1 MVLRA
6 IWSVDW
12 FINLLNGT
20 LQDNSIS
27 KSDGKVFFRVVLNIG
42 FSSINGEEIQH
53 DSCVPLGISLVVI
66 GVNKGDTH

>member
-6 IWSVDW
+6 IWPVDW

-20 LQDNSIS
+20 LQDNLIS
-27 KSDGKVFFRVVLNIG
+27 KSDSKVFFRVVLNIG
-42 FSSINGEEIQH
+42 FSSINGE